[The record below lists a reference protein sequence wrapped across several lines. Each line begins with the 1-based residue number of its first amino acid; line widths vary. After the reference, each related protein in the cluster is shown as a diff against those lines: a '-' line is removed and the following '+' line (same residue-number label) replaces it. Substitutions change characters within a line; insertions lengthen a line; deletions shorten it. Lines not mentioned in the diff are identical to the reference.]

1 MYPSANPV
9 DLEFSTEKVLKLAF
23 ETAGGVTSLY
33 RRTTGE
39 LLNAWHSDLFT
50 HAFTSI
56 LSSQRLRALSTL
68 ADPLRIIKRAKLQ
81 PDLFLW

>member
-1 MYPSANPV
+1 MYAFAIPV
-9 DLEFSTEKVLKLAF
+9 DFEFSTEKVLKLAF
-23 ETAGGVTSLY
+23 ETAAGVTSLY

-56 LSSQRLRALSTL
+56 LSSQLAYAGSRRWHGRSSTN
-68 ADPLRIIKRAKLQ
+68 
-81 PDLFLW
+81 